1 MTEQKAI
8 EAVVTTANSQVGYR
22 EGENNYNKY
31 AADLDPL
38 KLTYGNKQ
46 NAPWCGEF
54 VLWVFWKCFGAD
66 DALKMLCSPK
76 PTSIPL
82 CSAGAKYFQSAGSW
96 SGKPS
101 VGDVIFFFVD
111 GGINHTGIVTS
122 VSGSMVTTVEG
133 NSSDMVSRRTRRI
146 NDATIA
152 GYGIPKWEIVENETP
167 KPIETP
173 TPKPVET
180 PTTQPPV
187 QVKPIS
193 VQTLPLLRK
202 GCKGNTV
209 KAAQMLLRGWGCDV
223 GIWGVDGDYGNA
235 TEAAVL
241 AYQRRHGLDADG
253 IIGQQTWSALLGL

>member
-8 EAVVTTANSQVGYR
+8 EAVVTTANGQVGYR

-31 AADLDPL
+31 AAELDPL

-82 CSAGAKYFQSAGSW
+82 CSAGAKYFQAAGRW
-96 SGKPS
+96 SDKPS
-101 VGDVIFFFVD
+101 VGDVIFYFVD
-111 GGINHTGIVTS
+111 GGINHTGIVTG
-122 VSGSMVTTVEG
+122 VSGNTITTVEG
-133 NSSDMVSRRTRRI
+133 HSSDMVSRRRNYGI
-146 NDATIA
+146 NDSRIA
-152 GYGIPKWEIVENETP
+152 GYGKPKWDVVSKEPQLAQPITP
-167 KPIETP
+167 PSDQ
-173 TPKPVET
+173 PVT
-180 PTTQPPV
+180 V
-187 QVKPIS
+187 RPIS
-193 VQTLPLLRK
+193 VSIKDLPVLRK
-202 GCKGNTV
+202 GNKGDTV

-241 AYQRRHGLDADG
+241 AYQRRHGLVADG